1 MSNNTETFVISL
13 KDRDFLKGL
22 VAADR
27 KTDNTKVKV
36 QGLTGAVGHLRTAL
50 AGVSIAF
57 LGREVIRTL
66 ADFERFEAVLTNTLG
81 SNSAAKKAMA
91 EITDFAARTPFAVD
105 QLTDSYVKLANQG
118 LVPTQKEMTSL
129 GDLAASTGKDF
140 SQLTEALIDGQV
152 GEFERLKEFGIRASK
167 QGDKVKFTFKGV
179 QTQVDFTEKAMQGY
193 ILGLGEVAGV
203 SGAMAAISKTTGG
216 QISNLGDSVTQL
228 YLNLGTKLK
237 PAISG
242 VIGGLGSLVE
252 NLGAFIN
259 WLAEG
264 GTGATIFKVALAALT
279 GGLLA
284 YNVMVKGQALITG
297 VATMAQWLL
306 NAAMTANPIGIVVVA
321 IGALVAAFVVA
332 YQQSDKFRA
341 VIKGLWAAIKQV
353 GENIVSNFLSIPSLV
368 INAFKSIP
376 KAIADIFSGVGSLF
390 NAIFGDGKLSDVPD
404 ILKGMIADNAL
415 AKVGKDFV
423 VGQIE
428 GAQKVAG
435 AFGEAYNNE
444 LLDSAKAKAV
454 KDKTEEEAAVNGKID
469 PNKGSSAAVGNKK
482 KGLGAGISEIKASAP
497 KTFNINIGS
506 LIKEQTISTT
516 NLASTALKIKEEVT
530 KVLLTAVNDAQIIAE

>member
-1 MSNNTETFVISL
+1 MGNNTETFVISL
-13 KDRDFLKGL
+13 KDKNFLKGL

-27 KTDNTKVKV
+27 KTDQTKAKV
-36 QGLTGAVGHLRTAL
+36 QGLSGAVGHLRNAL

-57 LGREVIRTL
+57 LGREVVRTL

-118 LVPTQKEMTSL
+118 LVPTEKQMTSL

-140 SQLTEALIDGQV
+140 AQLTEALIDGQV

-193 ILGLGEVAGV
+193 ILSLGEVQGV

-228 YLNLGTKLK
+228 MLNLGTKLK
-237 PAISG
+237 PQISA
-242 VIGGLGSLVE
+242 VIGALGFLVE
-252 NLGAFIN
+252 NVGQFIN

-264 GTGATIFKVALAALT
+264 GKGATIFTIALAALT

-284 YNVMVKGQALITG
+284 YNVMLKAQAFYTG
-297 VATMAQWLL
+297 IVTGAQWLL
-306 NAAMTANPIGIVVVA
+306 NAAMTANPIGIIVVA

-332 YQQSDKFRA
+332 YNKSEKFRA

-353 GENIVSNFLSIPSLV
+353 GENIVNNFLAIPNLV
-368 INAFKSIP
+368 INAFKAIP
-376 KAIADIFSGVGSLF
+376 QAIADIFSGVGSLF
-390 NAIFGDGKLSDVPD
+390 NAIFGDGQLSDIPN
-404 ILKGMIADNAL
+404 ILKSMVADNAL
-415 AKVGKDFV
+415 AEVGKDFV
-423 VGQIE
+423 KGQID
-428 GAQKVAG
+428 GAKKVAG
-435 AFGEAYNNE
+435 AFGDAYNKE
-444 LLDSAKAKAV
+444 LLDSAEAKAL
-454 KDKTEEEAAVNGKID
+454 KEKQETEKAVNSKIIPD
-469 PNKGSSAAVGNKK
+469 SASPTTGNKK
-482 KGLGAGISEIKASAP
+482 QGLGAGISEIKASAP
-497 KTFNINIGS
+497 KTFNINIGA

-516 NLASTALKIKEEVT
+516 NLKETSLKIKEAVT
-530 KVLLTAVNDAQIIAE
+530 NVLLTAVNDAQVIAE